1 MEECGL
7 IYYGSGSLAVET
19 PAAAID
25 VIGDTMACKVFLHAA
40 AVLWLAG
47 SLAAEQLRFDAADE
61 WRTWRLPL
69 GIVVLDDAGVIRP
82 VEIRKNVDPVRDAA
96 AFGGGIRAAGSNA
109 LTATRAI
116 DGDRLT
122 GWSPDLADD
131 LDDWW
136 IEIDLGRAVAARR
149 VALTFLESAPPCALF
164 DVLLSTGEPAIDVV
178 GNPIEGSLVYRVK
191 ERFKENQRQQI
202 ALDLDPVRDPFV
214 QFIRVEMLDCG
225 AGAALAEVE
234 VEAIGD
240 NLSLDLA
247 TKGGDLEIIVDIDGF
262 GDAASF
268 ANSLPLADGRFSL
281 WTENR
286 RINRPV
292 DVISR
297 MTLDLGAVYWV
308 DLVRIVG
315 NFLSR
320 PGQFRFNFDRYEVLT
335 SDGSLAPNGTRIWHR
350 QFAGKATTSNR
361 QLGIANHHFAP
372 IRTRY
377 VRVEWVFWD
386 AACAAACVGC
396 GIVPPCQFWGGTRE
410 LQVFGEGY
418 PQRVMLHSPLI
429 DLGGD
434 KQVHAIR
441 WRADAPVGTRVEVR
455 SRTGNDL
462 QMDITYHDKNGR
474 VVTERKYNK
483 LIPSF
488 KGRIDTALSPGA
500 NWSPWS
506 KLYLQP
512 GEPFASPSPR
522 QYAELD
528 IALVSEQPDVGA
540 ALDWLEIEFG
550 DPVAQEVVGEIF
562 PVEVQPGERT
572 EFAYYIR
579 PQRVAGRGFDH
590 LEVESSAPIEF
601 VEVLVEGEAVEATA
615 EPTEG
620 GVAIALAAPVK
631 SRQLVELRFAGTVFV
646 DATRFDAF
654 IAQGPAD
661 ALLRQRVDVGD
672 AYAEVASS
680 TNAVRLPVGARLLAN
695 VAMGPLALTPNGDG
709 VNDELRVEFDLVNVL
724 AARWI
729 GLRIFDLAG
738 RLVWVREEEGEAGGR
753 AWVWDG
759 RGSWGAQVTPGL
771 YVAELRVEGDEESYS
786 RRRVVAVA
794 Y

>member
-1 MEECGL
+1 
-7 IYYGSGSLAVET
+7 
-19 PAAAID
+19 
-25 VIGDTMACKVFLHAA
+25 MACKVFLHAT

-47 SLAAEQLRFDAADE
+47 TLAAEQLRFDAADE
-61 WRTWRLPL
+61 WRTWHLPL
-69 GIVVLDDAGVIRP
+69 GIVELDDAGIIRP
-82 VEIRKNVDPVRDAA
+82 VEIRKDVDPVRDAA

-109 LTATRAI
+109 LTAVRAI

-131 LDDWW
+131 PDDWW
-136 IEIDLGRAVAARR
+136 IEIDLGRAVAAHR
-149 VALTFLESAPPCALF
+149 VALTFLQSAPPCALF

-178 GNPIEGSLVYRVK
+178 GNPIEGSLVYRVQ
-191 ERFKENQRQQI
+191 ERFKENQRQRV
-202 ALDLDPVRDPFV
+202 ALELDPVRDPFV

-247 TKGGDLEIIVDIDGF
+247 AKGGDLEIIVDIDGF

-268 ANSLPLADGRFSL
+268 ANSLPVADGRFSL

-350 QFAGKATTSNR
+350 QFAGRASTANR

-377 VRVEWVFWD
+377 VRIEWVFWD

-410 LQVFGEGY
+410 LQIFGEGY
-418 PQRVMLHSPLI
+418 PQRVMLSSPLI

-488 KGRIDTALSPGA
+488 KGRIDTALSPGT

-506 KLYLQP
+506 KLYLQS

-528 IALVSEQPDVGA
+528 VALVSEQPDVGT

-579 PQRVAGRGFDH
+579 PQQVAGRGFDH

-601 VEVLVEGEAVEATA
+601 VEVLVEGEVVEATDT
-615 EPTEG
+615 PTEG
-620 GVAIALAAPVK
+620 GLAIALASPVK

-654 IAQGPAD
+654 IAQGSAD
-661 ALLRQRVDVGD
+661 ALLRQRVDAGD
-672 AYAEVASS
+672 AYSEVVSS

-695 VAMGPLALTPNGDG
+695 VGMGPLALTPNGDG
-709 VNDELRVEFDLVNVL
+709 INDALMVEFDLVNVL

-729 GLRIFDLAG
+729 GLRVFDLAG

>member
-1 MEECGL
+1 MNISSLDFSML
-7 IYYGSGSLAVET
+7 IVATSH
-19 PAAAID
+19 PIRWPF
-25 VIGDTMACKVFLHAA
+25 IGALLFATNI
-40 AVLWLAG
+40 
-47 SLAAEQLRFDAADE
+47 AAEQLRFDAADE
-61 WRTWRLPL
+61 WQTWHLPL
-69 GIVVLDDAGVIRP
+69 GIVALDDAGVIRP

-96 AFGGGIRAAGSNA
+96 AFGGGIWAAGSNRRDAA
-109 LTATRAI
+109 LVM

-131 LDDWW
+131 SDDWW

-149 VALTFLESAPPCALF
+149 VALTFLASASPCALF
-164 DVLLSTGEPAIDVV
+164 DVLISTGEPAIDVV
-178 GNPIEGSLVYRVK
+178 GNPIAGSLVYRVQ
-191 ERFKENQRQQI
+191 ERFKENQRHQV
-202 ALDLDPVRDPFV
+202 ALELDPVRDPFV

-225 AGAALAEVE
+225 VGSALAEVE

-247 TKGGDLEIIVDIDGF
+247 AKGGGLEIIVDIDGF

-292 DVISR
+292 DVVSR
-297 MTLDLGAVYWV
+297 MTLDLGAVFWV

-372 IRTRY
+372 IETRY
-377 VRVEWVFWD
+377 VRIEWVFWD

-410 LQVFGEGY
+410 LQVFGAGY
-418 PQRVMLHSPLI
+418 PQRVELPSPLI

-441 WRADAPVGTRVEVR
+441 WRADAPAGTRVEVR

-522 QYAELD
+522 QYAELAV
-528 IALVSEQPDVGA
+528 ALVSERPDAGA

-572 EFAYYIR
+572 EFVYYIR

-590 LEVESSAPIEF
+590 LAVESSAPIEF
-601 VEVLVEGEAVEATA
+601 VEVLVEGEVVETTA
-615 EPTEG
+615 EPTGG

-654 IAQGPAD
+654 IAQGSAD
-661 ALLRQRVDVGD
+661 ALLRQRVDAGD
-672 AYAEVASS
+672 AYAEVVSS

-695 VAMGPLALTPNGDG
+695 VAMGPPMLTPNGDG
-709 VNDELRVEFDLVNVL
+709 INDALRVEFDLVNVL
-724 AARWI
+724 AARRI

-738 RLVWVREEEGEAGGR
+738 RLVWVREEEGKAGGR

-759 RGSWGAQVTPGL
+759 RGSWGTKVTPGL

-786 RRRVVAVA
+786 QRRVVAVV

>member
-1 MEECGL
+1 M
-7 IYYGSGSLAVET
+7 V
-19 PAAAID
+19 
-25 VIGDTMACKVFLHAA
+25 CKVLHAA
-40 AVLWLAG
+40 LWGVSVLFSTA
-47 SLAAEQLRFDAADE
+47 LAAEQLRFDTADE

-69 GIVVLDDAGVIRP
+69 GIIALDNAGVIRP
-82 VEIRKNVDPVRDAA
+82 VEIRKIVNPVLDAV
-96 AFGGGIRAAGSNA
+96 AFGGGIRAAGSNRQA
-109 LTATRAI
+109 ATRAI

-131 LDDWW
+131 PDNWW

-149 VALTFLESAPPCALF
+149 VALTFLETAPPCALF

-178 GNPIEGSLVYRVK
+178 GNPIEGSLVYRVQ
-191 ERFKENQRQQI
+191 ERFKENQRQQV
-202 ALDLDPVRDPFV
+202 ALELDPVRDPFV
-214 QFIRVEMLDCG
+214 QFIRVEVLDCG
-225 AGAALAEVE
+225 AEAALAEVE

-247 TKGGDLEIIVDIDGF
+247 AKGGGLEIIVDIDGF

-335 SDGSLAPNGTRIWHR
+335 ADGSLAPDGTRIWHR
-350 QFAGKATTSNR
+350 QFAGKATMSNR
-361 QLGIANHHFAP
+361 QLGIANHHFEP
-372 IRTRY
+372 IKTRY

-410 LQVFGEGY
+410 LQVFGEGH
-418 PQRVMLHSPLI
+418 PQRVELPSPLI

-441 WRADAPVGTRVEVR
+441 WQADAPAGTRIEVR

-474 VVTERKYNK
+474 VVTERKYDK

-500 NWSPWS
+500 DWSPWS
-506 KLYLQP
+506 KLYLRS

-522 QYAELD
+522 QYAELEV
-528 IALVSEQPDVGA
+528 ALVSERPDVGV
-540 ALDWLEIEFG
+540 ALDWLGIEFG

-579 PQRVAGRGFDH
+579 PQQVAGRGFDH
-590 LEVESSAPIEF
+590 LEVETSAPIEF
-601 VEVLVEGEAVEATA
+601 VAVLVEGEVVEATD
-615 EPTEG
+615 EPTDRG
-620 GVAIALAAPVK
+620 LTITLAAPVK

-661 ALLRQRVDVGD
+661 ALLRQRVEAGD

-695 VAMGPLALTPNGDG
+695 VTIGPSTLTPNGDG
-709 VNDELRVEFDLVNVL
+709 VNDALRVEFDLVNVL

-738 RLVWVREEEGEAGGR
+738 RLVWVREEEGQAGGR

-759 RGSWGAQVTPGL
+759 RGSWGAQVAPGL
-771 YVAELRVEGDEESYS
+771 YVVELRVEGDGENYS
-786 RRRVVAVA
+786 RRRVVAVM

>member
-1 MEECGL
+1 
-7 IYYGSGSLAVET
+7 
-19 PAAAID
+19 
-25 VIGDTMACKVFLHAA
+25 MACRVFLHAVGA
-40 AVLWLAG
+40 GLWLAG
-47 SLAAEQLRFDAADE
+47 AIAAEQLRFDAADE

-69 GIVVLDDAGVIRP
+69 GIVALDDAGVIRP

-96 AFGGGIRAAGSNA
+96 AFGGGVRAAGSNA
-109 LTATRAI
+109 LAAARAI

-122 GWSPDLADD
+122 GWSPDLVDD

-149 VALTFLESAPPCALF
+149 VALSFLESARPCALF

-202 ALDLDPVRDPFV
+202 ALELDPVRDPFV

-225 AGAALAEVE
+225 VGAALAEVE

-247 TKGGDLEIIVDIDGF
+247 AKGGDLEIIVDIDGF

-335 SDGSLAPNGTRIWHR
+335 SDGALAPNGTRIWHR

-377 VRVEWVFWD
+377 VRIEWVFWD

-418 PQRVMLHSPLI
+418 PQRVMLLSPLI

-441 WRADAPVGTRVEVR
+441 WRADAPAGTRVEVR

-579 PQRVAGRGFDH
+579 PQRVAGRGFDR

-601 VEVLVEGEAVEATA
+601 VEVLVEGEVVEATPT
-615 EPTEG
+615 PTEG
-620 GVAIALAAPVK
+620 GVAIALVSPVK

-661 ALLRQRVDVGD
+661 ALLRQRVDAGD

-709 VNDELRVEFDLVNVL
+709 VNDALRVEFDLVNVL
-724 AARWI
+724 AARRI

-738 RLVWVREEEGEAGGR
+738 RLVWVREEEGAAGGR

-759 RGSWGAQVTPGL
+759 RGSWGVQVTPGL

-786 RRRVVAVA
+786 RQRVVAVA

>member
-1 MEECGL
+1 MTLRRLRWG
-7 IYYGSGSLAVET
+7 T

-61 WRTWRLPL
+61 WRTWRLPM
-69 GIVVLDDAGVIRP
+69 GIVALDDAGIIRP

-96 AFGGGIRAAGSNA
+96 AFDGGIRAAGSNA
-109 LTATRAI
+109 LAATRAI

-122 GWSPDLADD
+122 GWSPDLASD

-191 ERFKENQRQQI
+191 ERFKENERQQI
-202 ALDLDPVRDPFV
+202 ALELDPVRDPFV

-247 TKGGDLEIIVDIDGF
+247 AKGGDLEIIVDIDGF

-350 QFAGKATTSNR
+350 QFAGKATTANR

-434 KQVHAIR
+434 KQVHAVR
-441 WRADAPVGTRVEVR
+441 WQADAPAGTRVEVR

-528 IALVSEQPDVGA
+528 VALVSERPNVGA

-579 PQRVAGRGFDH
+579 PQQVAGRGFDH

-601 VEVLVEGEAVEATA
+601 VEVLVEGEVVEATPT
-615 EPTEG
+615 PTEG

-695 VAMGPLALTPNGDG
+695 VAMGPLALTPNDDG
-709 VNDELRVEFDLVNVL
+709 INDELRVEFDLVNVL
-724 AARWI
+724 AARRI

-753 AWVWDG
+753 VWVWDG
-759 RGSWGAQVTPGL
+759 RGSRGAKVMLGL

>member
-1 MEECGL
+1 MRW
-7 IYYGSGSLAVET
+7 SF
-19 PAAAID
+19 
-25 VIGDTMACKVFLHAA
+25 IGALLFATNI
-40 AVLWLAG
+40 
-47 SLAAEQLRFDAADE
+47 AAEQLRFDAADE
-61 WRTWRLPL
+61 WRAWHLPL
-69 GIVVLDDAGVIRP
+69 GVVALDAGVIRP
-82 VEIRKNVDPVRDAA
+82 VAIRKNVDPVRDAA
-96 AFGGGIRAAGSNA
+96 AFGGGIHAAGSNA
-109 LTATRAI
+109 RAAARAI

-122 GWSPDLADD
+122 GWSPNWAADP
-131 LDDWW
+131 DDWW
-136 IEIDLGRAVAARR
+136 VEIDLGRAVAVRR
-149 VALTFLESAPPCALF
+149 VALTFLPSAPPCALF

-178 GNPIEGSLVYRVK
+178 GNPIDGSLVYRVK
-191 ERFKENQRQQI
+191 ERFKENTRQRI
-202 ALDLDPVRDPFV
+202 VLERDPLRDPFV
-214 QFIRVEMLDCG
+214 QFIRVEMLGCA

-234 VEAIGD
+234 VEAVGD
-240 NLSLDLA
+240 NLALELA
-247 TKGGDLEIIVDIDGF
+247 AKGGGLEIIVDIDGF

-268 ANSLPLADGRFSL
+268 ANSLPLVDGRFSL

-308 DLVRIVG
+308 DWVRIVG
-315 NFLSR
+315 DFLSR

-350 QFAGKATTSNR
+350 QFAGKATSANR

-372 IRTRY
+372 IKTRY

-410 LQVFGEGY
+410 LQVFGAGY
-418 PQRVMLHSPLI
+418 PQRVVLPSPLL

-434 KQVHAIR
+434 KQVHAID
-441 WRADAPVGTRVEVR
+441 WRADAPAGTRLEVR

-462 QMDITYHDKNGR
+462 QMDITYRDKNGR
-474 VVTERKYNK
+474 IVTKRKYDK

-488 KGRIDTALSPGA
+488 KGQIDTALSPGA

-506 KLYLQP
+506 KLYLRP
-512 GEPFASPSPR
+512 GEPFASPTPR
-522 QYAELD
+522 QYAELEV
-528 IALVSEQPDVGA
+528 ALVSERPDVGV
-540 ALDWLEIEFG
+540 ALDWLALEFG

-562 PVEVQPGERT
+562 PVAVQPGERT

-579 PQRVAGRGFDH
+579 PQQVAGRGFDH
-590 LEVESSAPIEF
+590 LAVETSAPIEF
-601 VEVLVEGEAVEATA
+601 VAVLVEGQVVEAT
-615 EPTEG
+615 PTPLEG
-620 GVAIALAAPVK
+620 GLAIALVAPVK

-661 ALLRQRVDVGD
+661 ALVRQRVDAGD
-672 AYAEVASS
+672 AYADVVSS

-695 VAMGPLALTPNGDG
+695 VAMEPLALTPNNDG
-709 VNDELRVEFDLVNVL
+709 INDALRVEFDLINVL
-724 AARWI
+724 AARWV

-738 RLVWVREEEGEAGGR
+738 RLVWMRQEEGAAGR
-753 AWVWDG
+753 RVWVWDG
-759 RGSWGAQVTPGL
+759 RGHWDTRVGPGL
-771 YVAELRVEGDEESYS
+771 YVAELRVEGDEASYS

>member
-1 MEECGL
+1 
-7 IYYGSGSLAVET
+7 
-19 PAAAID
+19 
-25 VIGDTMACKVFLHAA
+25 MACKALHVALWGVS
-40 AVLWLAG
+40 VLFSSA
-47 SLAAEQLRFDAADE
+47 LAAEQLRFDAADE

-69 GIVVLDDAGVIRP
+69 GIVALDDAGVIRP
-82 VEIRKNVDPVRDAA
+82 VEIRKNVDSVRDAA

-109 LTATRAI
+109 LTAARVI

-247 TKGGDLEIIVDIDGF
+247 AKGGDLEIIVDIDGF
-262 GDAASF
+262 GNAASF

-372 IRTRY
+372 IR
-377 VRVEWVFWD
+377 D
-386 AACAAACVGC
+386 ALRAGRMGVLGRGLRGRLRGLRHCAALPVLGWHA
-396 GIVPPCQFWGGTRE
+396 
-410 LQVFGEGY
+410 
-418 PQRVMLHSPLI
+418 RVADI
-429 DLGGD
+429 
-434 KQVHAIR
+434 
-441 WRADAPVGTRVEVR
+441 WRG
-455 SRTGNDL
+455 
-462 QMDITYHDKNGR
+462 
-474 VVTERKYNK
+474 
-483 LIPSF
+483 
-488 KGRIDTALSPGA
+488 LSAAG
-500 NWSPWS
+500 
-506 KLYLQP
+506 
-512 GEPFASPSPR
+512 
-522 QYAELD
+522 
-528 IALVSEQPDVGA
+528 DVG
-540 ALDWLEIEFG
+540 L
-550 DPVAQEVVGEIF
+550 
-562 PVEVQPGERT
+562 
-572 EFAYYIR
+572 
-579 PQRVAGRGFDH
+579 
-590 LEVESSAPIEF
+590 AP
-601 VEVLVEGEAVEATA
+601 
-615 EPTEG
+615 
-620 GVAIALAAPVK
+620 
-631 SRQLVELRFAGTVFV
+631 
-646 DATRFDAF
+646 D
-654 IAQGPAD
+654 
-661 ALLRQRVDVGD
+661 
-672 AYAEVASS
+672 
-680 TNAVRLPVGARLLAN
+680 
-695 VAMGPLALTPNGDG
+695 
-709 VNDELRVEFDLVNVL
+709 
-724 AARWI
+724 
-729 GLRIFDLAG
+729 
-738 RLVWVREEEGEAGGR
+738 
-753 AWVWDG
+753 
-759 RGSWGAQVTPGL
+759 
-771 YVAELRVEGDEESYS
+771 
-786 RRRVVAVA
+786 
-794 Y
+794 

>member
-1 MEECGL
+1 MPRVNCSARMYHRL
-7 IYYGSGSLAVET
+7 LKIALWSG
-19 PAAAID
+19 
-25 VIGDTMACKVFLHAA
+25 G

-47 SLAAEQLRFDAADE
+47 ALTAEQVRFDAAKQ
-61 WRTWRLPL
+61 WRTWHLPL
-69 GIVVLDDAGVIRP
+69 GIVELDAAGVIRP
-82 VEIRKNVDPVRDAA
+82 VEIRKNPDPVQNAA
-96 AFGGGIRAAGSNA
+96 AFGGGIRAAGSNRRDAA
-109 LTATRAI
+109 LVM
-116 DGDRLT
+116 DGNPLT
-122 GWSPDLADD
+122 GWAPDPDAALGDR
-131 LDDWW
+131 WV
-136 IEIDLGRAVAARR
+136 EIDLGRAVAARR
-149 VALTFLESAPPCALF
+149 VALTFLDAAPPCALF

-178 GNPIEGSLVYRVK
+178 GNPIEGSLVYRVQ
-191 ERFKENQRQQI
+191 ERFKENQRQRV
-202 ALDLDPVRDPFV
+202 ALELDPVRDPFV
-214 QFIRVEMLDCG
+214 QFIRVEVLNCG

-240 NLSLDLA
+240 NLALDLA
-247 TKGGDLEIIVDIDGF
+247 GKGGGLEIIVDIDGF

-320 PGQFRFNFDRYEVLT
+320 PGQFRFNFDRYEVRT
-335 SDGSLAPNGTRIWHR
+335 ADGSLAPDGTRIWHR
-350 QFAGKATTSNR
+350 QFAGKATRSNR
-361 QLGIANHHFAP
+361 QLGIANHHFEP
-372 IRTRY
+372 IKTRY

-410 LQVFGEGY
+410 LQVFGEGH
-418 PQRVMLHSPLI
+418 PQRVVLPSPLI

-441 WRADAPVGTRVEVR
+441 WRADAPAGTRVEVR

-462 QMDITYHDKNGR
+462 QMDITYRDKNGR
-474 VVTERKYNK
+474 AVSERKYNK

-512 GEPFASPSPR
+512 GEPFSSPSPR
-522 QYAELD
+522 QYAELEV
-528 IALVSEQPDVGA
+528 ALASERSDAGV

-550 DPVAQEVVGEIF
+550 DPVAQKVVGEIF
-562 PVEVQPGERT
+562 PVEVQPGEPT

-579 PQRVAGRGFDH
+579 PQQVAGSGFDH
-590 LEVESSAPIEF
+590 LEVETSAPIEF
-601 VEVLVEGEAVEATA
+601 VEVLVEGEVVEATA
-615 EPTEG
+615 APTEG
-620 GVAIALAAPVK
+620 GLAVALAAPVE

-654 IAQGPAD
+654 IAQGSSD
-661 ALLRQRVDVGD
+661 ALLRQRVDAGD

-680 TNAVRLPVGARLLAN
+680 TNAVRLPVGAQLLAN
-695 VAMGPLALTPNGDG
+695 VSMGPSALTPNGDG
-709 VNDELRVEFDLVNVL
+709 INDALRVEFDLVNVL

-738 RLVWVREEEGEAGGR
+738 RLVWARDEEGQAGGR

-759 RGSWGAQVTPGL
+759 RGATPGL
-771 YVAELRVEGDEESYS
+771 YVAELRVAGDGGSYS
-786 RRRVVAVA
+786 RRRVVAVV

>member
-1 MEECGL
+1 
-7 IYYGSGSLAVET
+7 
-19 PAAAID
+19 
-25 VIGDTMACKVFLHAA
+25 MACKVFLHAG

-69 GIVVLDDAGVIRP
+69 GIVELDDAGIIRP
-82 VEIRKNVDPVRDAA
+82 VEIRKDVDPVRDAA

-109 LTATRAI
+109 LTAVRAI

-131 LDDWW
+131 PDDWW
-136 IEIDLGRAVAARR
+136 IEIDLGRAVAAHR
-149 VALTFLESAPPCALF
+149 VALTFLQSAPPCALF

-178 GNPIEGSLVYRVK
+178 GNPIEGSLVYRVQ
-191 ERFKENQRQQI
+191 ERFKENQRQRV
-202 ALDLDPVRDPFV
+202 ALELDPVRDPFV

-247 TKGGDLEIIVDIDGF
+247 AKGGDLEIIVDIDGF

-268 ANSLPLADGRFSL
+268 ANSLPVADGRFSL

-350 QFAGKATTSNR
+350 QFAGRASTANR

-377 VRVEWVFWD
+377 VRIEWVFWD

-410 LQVFGEGY
+410 LQIFGEGY
-418 PQRVMLHSPLI
+418 PQRVMLSSPLI

-441 WRADAPVGTRVEVR
+441 WRADAPAGTRVEVR

-474 VVTERKYNK
+474 VVTERRYDK

-500 NWSPWS
+500 NWSSWS
-506 KLYLQP
+506 KLYLQS

-528 IALVSEQPDVGA
+528 VALVSEQPDVGT

-579 PQRVAGRGFDH
+579 PQQVAGRGFDH

-601 VEVLVEGEAVEATA
+601 VEVLVEGEVVEATDT
-615 EPTEG
+615 PTEG
-620 GVAIALAAPVK
+620 GLAIALASPVK

-654 IAQGPAD
+654 ISQGPAD
-661 ALLRQRVDVGD
+661 ALLRQRVDAGD
-672 AYAEVASS
+672 AYAEVVSS

-709 VNDELRVEFDLVNVL
+709 INDALRVEFDLVNVL

-753 AWVWDG
+753 VWVWDG

>member
-1 MEECGL
+1 MNISSLDFSML
-7 IYYGSGSLAVET
+7 IVATSRWVF
-19 PAAAID
+19 
-25 VIGDTMACKVFLHAA
+25 IGALLFATNI
-40 AVLWLAG
+40 
-47 SLAAEQLRFDAADE
+47 AAEQLRFDAADE
-61 WRTWRLPL
+61 WRTWHLPL
-69 GIVVLDDAGVIRP
+69 GIVALDDGGVIRP
-82 VEIRKNVDPVRDAA
+82 VEIRKNVDPVRNAA
-96 AFGGGIRAAGSNA
+96 AFGGGIHAAGSNA
-109 LTATRAI
+109 RAAARAI
-116 DGDRLT
+116 DGDWLT
-122 GWSPDLADD
+122 GWGPNLADD
-131 LDDWW
+131 SDDWW

-149 VALTFLESAPPCALF
+149 VALTFLEDAPPCALF

-191 ERFKENQRQQI
+191 ERFKENQRQQV
-202 ALDLDPVRDPFV
+202 ALELDPVRDPFV

-247 TKGGDLEIIVDIDGF
+247 AKGGNLEIIVDIDGF

-297 MTLDLGAVYWV
+297 MTLDLGAVFWV

-350 QFAGKATTSNR
+350 QFSGKATTANR

-410 LQVFGEGY
+410 LQIFGEGY
-418 PQRVMLHSPLI
+418 PQRVMLASPLI

-434 KQVHAIR
+434 KQIHAVR
-441 WRADAPVGTRVEVR
+441 WRADAPTGTRVEVR

-528 IALVSEQPDVGA
+528 VALVSERPDVGA

-590 LEVESSAPIEF
+590 LAVESSAPIEF

-620 GVAIALAAPVK
+620 GLAVTLAAPIR
-631 SRQLVELRFAGTVFV
+631 SRQLVELRFVGTVFV

-654 IAQGPAD
+654 IAQGPGD
-661 ALLRQRVDVGD
+661 ALLRQRVDAGD
-672 AYAEVASS
+672 AYAEVVSS

-695 VAMGPLALTPNGDG
+695 VVMGPLALTPNGDG
-709 VNDELRVEFDLVNVL
+709 VNDVLRVEFDLVNVL
-724 AARWI
+724 AARSI

-759 RGSWGAQVTPGL
+759 RGGWDERVAPGL

-786 RRRVVAVA
+786 RRRVVAVV

>member
-1 MEECGL
+1 
-7 IYYGSGSLAVET
+7 
-19 PAAAID
+19 
-25 VIGDTMACKVFLHAA
+25 MACKVLHVALWGVS
-40 AVLWLAG
+40 VLFSSA
-47 SLAAEQLRFDAADE
+47 LAAEQLRFDAVDE
-61 WRTWRLPL
+61 WRTWHLPL
-69 GIVVLDDAGVIRP
+69 GIVALDDVGVIRP
-82 VEIRKNVDPVRDAA
+82 VEIRKDVDPVRDAA
-96 AFGGGIRAAGSNA
+96 AFGGGVRAAGSNV
-109 LTATRAI
+109 LTAARAI

-247 TKGGDLEIIVDIDGF
+247 AKGGDLEIIVDIDGF

-297 MTLDLGAVYWV
+297 MTLDLGAVYRV

-418 PQRVMLHSPLI
+418 PQRVMLTSPLI

-441 WRADAPVGTRVEVR
+441 WRADAPAGTRVEVR

-528 IALVSEQPDVGA
+528 IALVSEQPDVGV

-579 PQRVAGRGFDH
+579 PQRVAGRGFDY

-601 VEVLVEGEAVEATA
+601 VEVLVAGEVVEATA

-709 VNDELRVEFDLVNVL
+709 INDALMVEFDLVNVL

-759 RGSWGAQVTPGL
+759 RGSWDAKVTPGL

>member
-1 MEECGL
+1 MT
-7 IYYGSGSLAVET
+7 ITMSWFF
-19 PAAAID
+19 
-25 VIGDTMACKVFLHAA
+25 IGTLLFATHI
-40 AVLWLAG
+40 
-47 SLAAEQLRFDAADE
+47 AAEQLRFDAVDE

-69 GIVVLDDAGVIRP
+69 GIVALDDAGVIRP

-109 LTATRAI
+109 LTAPRAI

-131 LDDWW
+131 TDDWW

-247 TKGGDLEIIVDIDGF
+247 AKGGDLEIIVDIDGF

-297 MTLDLGAVYWV
+297 MTLDLGAVYRV

-372 IRTRY
+372 IETRY

-418 PQRVMLHSPLI
+418 PQRVMLASPLI

-441 WRADAPVGTRVEVR
+441 WRADAPAGTRVEVR

-528 IALVSEQPDVGA
+528 VALVSEQPDVGA

-601 VEVLVEGEAVEATA
+601 VEVLVEGEVVEATA

-709 VNDELRVEFDLVNVL
+709 INDALMVEFDLVNVL

-771 YVAELRVEGDEESYS
+771 YVAELRVEGDEASYS